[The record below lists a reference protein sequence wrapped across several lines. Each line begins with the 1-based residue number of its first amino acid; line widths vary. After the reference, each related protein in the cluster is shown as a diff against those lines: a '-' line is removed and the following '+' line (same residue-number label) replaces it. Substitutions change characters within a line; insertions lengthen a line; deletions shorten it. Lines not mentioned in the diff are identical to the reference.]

1 MSSCYHFNSN
11 VDGAM
16 SCFAFVGVAFGARLT
31 VLLNVGSPAN
41 EKIIAK
47 PKENIG
53 RPKKAKKTTV
63 RPKTVAVTV

>member
-1 MSSCYHFNSN
+1 ML
-11 VDGAM
+11 
-16 SCFAFVGVAFGARLT
+16 CFAFVGVAFGARLT
-31 VLLNVGSPAN
+31 VLLSVGSPASA
-41 EKIIAK
+41 KIIAK